1 MAKDNRGA
9 GEIISRKLRNHLL
22 TPREKK
28 NHSAGLSRVVFFENE
43 QE

>member
-22 TPREKK
+22 TPREK